1 MNILFLELILVLTV
15 EMPPA
20 PRWGGGTTR
29 RIILISTELRSRIA
43 RTLSTIGAE
52 WMLTMMI
59 TTEDGV
65 EAATEAGSGE
75 GGDTKTGK
83 TDAEAAGLRGTT
95 RRTTA
100 GG

>member
-1 MNILFLELILVLTV
+1 
-15 EMPPA
+15 
-20 PRWGGGTTR
+20 
-29 RIILISTELRSRIA
+29 
-43 RTLSTIGAE
+43 
-52 WMLTMMI
+52 MLTMMI

-65 EAATEAGSGE
+65 EAATEAGLGE

-83 TDAEAAGLRGTT
+83 TDAEAAGHRGTI

>member
-1 MNILFLELILVLTV
+1 MVQTV

-20 PRWGGGTTR
+20 PRWGGVTTR
-29 RIILISTELRSRIA
+29 RIILMSTGLRLRIA

-83 TDAEAAGLRGTT
+83 TDAEAAGRRGTT
-95 RRTTA
+95 RTTTA
-100 GG
+100 AG

>member
-1 MNILFLELILVLTV
+1 
-15 EMPPA
+15 
-20 PRWGGGTTR
+20 
-29 RIILISTELRSRIA
+29 
-43 RTLSTIGAE
+43 
-52 WMLTMMI
+52 MLTMMI